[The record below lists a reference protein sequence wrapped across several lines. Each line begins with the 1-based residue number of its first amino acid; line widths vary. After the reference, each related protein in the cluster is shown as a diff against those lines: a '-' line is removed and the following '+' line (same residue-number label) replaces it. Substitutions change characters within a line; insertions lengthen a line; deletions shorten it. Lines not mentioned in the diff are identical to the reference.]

1 MSRTA
6 SVSLMSVFIAVILFS
21 LGGGVYKY
29 ASNVRVFTRLAT
41 SEKDNSKS
49 GDPNQGSILPIAV
62 DPLHEEE
69 ASMEEH
75 MISKKRSLLSREA

>member
-1 MSRTA
+1 M
-6 SVSLMSVFIAVILFS
+6 
-21 LGGGVYKY
+21 
-29 ASNVRVFTRLAT
+29 RVFTRLAT

>member
-1 MSRTA
+1 
-6 SVSLMSVFIAVILFS
+6 MSVFIAVILFS

-62 DPLHEEE
+62 DPHEEE